1 MTRLVQA
8 VTTVILLAL
17 IQACFDISKKQ
28 QSPLIT
34 EKHAKALMSGGALLP
49 SDLSDKSISCPVT
62 QATAATENYMSSAQ
76 VDYSKYGW
84 EERIAHDWEYFFVK
98 PSEGKI
104 QVIDIKKQNNQ
115 YVYKYLSNG
124 TQDDLFEPWSSSK
137 VMAITAAMAK
147 ARSSGLKGLTKAGSV
162 PFSDLVTSIHSYSD
176 FGQSKASSNAI
187 ATYFINLVGRQKLTN
202 YFSDGWLKL
211 ANQKVRIR
219 GGYGEAPYR
228 PVPNLWF
235 ANSHPAGLK
244 LKGFESGEQDPLAQ
258 SYRCEECGLTGN
270 KPQTTLAMAEWLKRL
285 ALHDRDQ
292 VTNFPNLALSDVEM
306 LFYGHGHSQSDEK
319 VGGMMKGIGQGLAY
333 AIAETIAG
341 ENQQNPKKYLD
352 DLTQGQ
358 WRIWQKVGWGPS
370 ETRGAA
376 EYVLLAHVC
385 LPHFQGGKEFT
396 ISAQVGIDGATEAD
410 EAKVGMKMQ
419 SLLSK
424 SIRQYFAGH

>member
-1 MTRLVQA
+1 MKSLYKV
-8 VTTVILLAL
+8 VTVGML
-17 IQACFDISKKQ
+17 ITINQACIDTPER
-28 QSPLIT
+28 QSSSINN
-34 EKHAKALMSGGALLP
+34 EKHAEKLMSGKALLP
-49 SDLSDKSISCPVT
+49 RDLSLQSVSCSLNQQPKVLHD
-62 QATAATENYMSSAQ
+62 YRSSEQ
-76 VDYSKYGW
+76 TDYSKYGW
-84 EERIAHDWEYFFVK
+84 EERIAHDWEYFSAQ

-228 PVPNLWF
+228 LVPNLWF
-235 ANSHPAGLK
+235 ANSHPTGLK

-352 DLTQGQ
+352 DLTEGQ
-358 WRIWQKVGWGPS
+358 WRIWQKIGWGPS

-396 ISAQVGIDGATEAD
+396 ISAQVGIDGATEED
-410 EAKVGMKMQ
+410 EAKVDMKMQ